1 MFLYL
6 RKKREGYLIYRKLS
20 LEIFFSTLIIT
31 SFFAISNTF
40 FQNQYQLAYS
50 QQQTTITNNSNYSS
64 KNEISNTLLEQ
75 FKDVVFKQLS
85 SNSSNK
91 IATSNSSITIPIVVG
106 IVTTNGT
113 QVSGYG
119 NISNSNDT
127 KVDGNTV
134 FDIASIAKTFVT
146 IILADMIKQ
155 GLVNLDD
162 PIEKYLPANNITVPS
177 YNGHKITLEDLA
189 THTSGLP
196 DFPTGWIRNHSY
208 TTQQVYDFISNTT
221 LSSEPGI
228 KADYSDIGMGLLG
241 HILSLRTG
249 VSFDQLVKVRILNVL
264 AMDSTGMRM
273 NAGISVP
280 EDIKSRYAKGHIAG
294 KEVNLEF
301 IPEAIQSAGAM
312 YSTTDDLL
320 KYLSANI
327 GLIQTRINDA
337 IQETHLIRHSFGNSL
352 EESSDHKSLT
362 QDYIGLGWT
371 VTTDFGKE
379 VIWHTGSID
388 GYTSILGFN
397 PSKQIGLVI
406 LCGCDYRDYSSPE
419 LINLAIPFL
428 LYYE

>member
-1 MFLYL
+1 ML
-6 RKKREGYLIYRKLS
+6 GYSIYRELS
-20 LEIFFSTLIIT
+20 LGIILSTLIMI
-31 SFFAISNTF
+31 SFFTFSNDI
-40 FQNQYQLAYS
+40 QNQFQLAHS
-50 QQQTTITNNSNYSS
+50 QQRNSITNNSNYSS
-64 KNEISNTLLEQ
+64 KSEISNVLLEQ
-75 FKDVVFKQLS
+75 FKEIAFKQLL
-85 SNSSNK
+85 SNSSNT
-91 IATSNSSITIPIVVG
+91 IAMSNSGSPVPIVVG

-113 QVSGYG
+113 QVSGNG
-119 NISNSNDT
+119 NISSSNDT

-155 GLVNLDD
+155 GLVNLGD
-162 PIEKYLPANNITVPS
+162 PIEKYLPTNNITVPS
-177 YNGHKITLEDLA
+177 YNGQNITLEDLA

-196 DFPTGWIRNHSY
+196 DFPAGWIRNHSY

-221 LSSEPGI
+221 LSSEPGT

-249 VSFDQLVKVRILNVL
+249 VSFDQLVKNTILEVL

-273 NAGISVP
+273 NTSGISVP

-312 YSTTDDLL
+312 YSTTNDLL

-327 GLIQTRINDA
+327 GLIQTKINDA
-337 IQETHLIRHSFGNSL
+337 MQETHLIRHSFGHSL

-379 VIWHTGSID
+379 AIWHTGSID
-388 GYTSILGFN
+388 GYTSIIGFN
-397 PSKQIGLVI
+397 PSTQIGSVMLY
-406 LCGCDYRDYSSPE
+406 GCDYSDYSPLE

-428 LYYE
+428 LYYK

>member
-1 MFLYL
+1 M
-6 RKKREGYLIYRKLS
+6 I
-20 LEIFFSTLIIT
+20 
-31 SFFAISNTF
+31 SFFTTISSII
-40 FQNQYQLAYS
+40 QSQYQLAYS

-64 KNEISNTLLEQ
+64 KSEISNTLLEQ
-75 FKDVVFKQLS
+75 FKEIVFKQIS

-91 IATSNSSITIPIVVG
+91 SAMSNSSITVPIVVG

-113 QVSGYG
+113 QVSVYR
-119 NISNSNDT
+119 NISSSNDT
-127 KVDGNTV
+127 KVNGNTV

-155 GLVNLDD
+155 GLVNLGD

-249 VSFDQLVKVRILNVL
+249 VSFDQLVKDRTLKVL

-273 NAGISVP
+273 NASGISVP

-312 YSTTDDLL
+312 YSTTNDLL

-327 GLIQTRINDA
+327 GLIQTRIEDA
-337 IQETHLIRHSFGNSL
+337 MQETHLIRHSFGNLL

-371 VTTDFGKE
+371 ITTDFGKE

-388 GYTSILGFN
+388 GYTSIVGFN

-406 LCGCDYRDYSSPE
+406 LCGCDYSDYSPLE
-419 LINLAIPFL
+419 MINLAIPFL
-428 LYYE
+428 LNYNQGDPFP